1 MSKRMNKYKSEL
13 NLLATCQPSTARL
26 LFQQAPR
33 EFIRAIVDAT
43 WTTLSGKLNLSPHE
57 LDKVRSVHTTTPRRV
72 ASRGQTLD
80 ERRRVLSTRSGT
92 QAVRKLFSVLQTHF

>member
-1 MSKRMNKYKSEL
+1 MSKRMNKYKREL

-57 LDKVRSVHTTTPRRV
+57 LDKVRSVQSTLRRI